1 MKLLRAHVSFVR
13 RYAAFA
19 RELQRY
25 SLEIS
30 FSGLFFKIGQALE
43 YEDDVTD
50 TLKEKIERHPFP
62 RSVEKALST
71 PPLKI
76 PWELTASFL
85 KRQSRI
91 SGGDDGRKRACV

>member
-1 MKLLRAHVSFVR
+1 MKLLRAHISFVR

-30 FSGLFFKIGQALE
+30 FSSLFFKIGQALE

-50 TLKEKIERHPFP
+50 TLKK
-62 RSVEKALST
+62 K
-71 PPLKI
+71 
-76 PWELTASFL
+76 
-85 KRQSRI
+85 
-91 SGGDDGRKRACV
+91 